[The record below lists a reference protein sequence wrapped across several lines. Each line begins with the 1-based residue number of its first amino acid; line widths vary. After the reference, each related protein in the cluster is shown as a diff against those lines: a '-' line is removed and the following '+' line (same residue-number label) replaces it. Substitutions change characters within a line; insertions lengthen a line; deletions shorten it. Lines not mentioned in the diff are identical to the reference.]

1 MALHKY
7 DPPELL
13 NTSVAPSSSANSAD
27 YQTPRKSTV
36 SPNSNEDSPL
46 TIMSGTSCRD
56 LDAEFAAASPRPFLI
71 TGASG
76 WGDDSSDDDDDD
88 LL

>member
-1 MALHKY
+1 
-7 DPPELL
+7 
-13 NTSVAPSSSANSAD
+13 
-27 YQTPRKSTV
+27 
-36 SPNSNEDSPL
+36 
-46 TIMSGTSCRD
+46 MSGTSCRD